1 MCMTIIDSSER
12 GIMDNIGGGSLR
24 ARPYNNEKNACR
36 YEIIYALTY
45 VTITNLKFI
54 TDGN

>member
-1 MCMTIIDSSER
+1 MHDYYR
-12 GIMDNIGGGSLR
+12 QFRKRYNGGGSLR